1 VSRSEC
7 VSRGVVKA
15 CPVCGERTA
24 HKTVFEKW
32 GHPILCCRGCG
43 LTSAGVSKQFD
54 PSAIYTRDYF
64 QGKARD
70 GYADYLGSEN
80 VLRREFRYSLAH
92 LRRYV
97 PKGRLLEIGCAY
109 GFFLMEAGR
118 YYRSIGI
125 DASQDAIDFAR
136 SRGLDAH
143 QGIVDADFLRR
154 TGPFDA
160 VVMLDVIEH
169 LPDPADVLAAVSDAM
184 TQGGCLLIT
193 TGDWGSLM
201 ARLAGRHWRL
211 MTPPQHLYFFSPHT
225 LAALLEKVGLQLVDC
240 RKPWKIVPLGLAM
253 YQAACCIGVK
263 PPIPSLMNRLG
274 IPLNLFDTMRVIAR
288 KL

>member
-1 VSRSEC
+1 MSQSDC
-7 VSRGVVKA
+7 VCPGVVKA

-24 HKTVFEKW
+24 HKSVFEKW
-32 GHPILCCRGCG
+32 GYPILSCRGCG
-43 LTSAGVSKQFD
+43 LTSAGVPQQFD
-54 PSAIYTRDYF
+54 SSAIYSRDYF
-64 QGKARD
+64 QGKTRD
-70 GYADYLGSEN
+70 GYADYLSSEN
-80 VLRREFRYSLAH
+80 VLRREFRHSLAH
-92 LRRYV
+92 LRRYA

-109 GFFLMEAGR
+109 GFFLMEGAR

-125 DASQDAIDFAR
+125 DISQDAIDFAR

-169 LPDPADVLAAVSDAM
+169 LPDPANVLAAVSDAM
-184 TQGGCLLIT
+184 PQGGCLLIT
-193 TGDWGSLM
+193 TGDWGSLT

-211 MTPPQHLYFFSPHT
+211 MTPPQHLYFFSRPT
-225 LAALLEKVGLQLVDC
+225 LTTLLERVGLQLVDC
-240 RKPWKIVPLGLAM
+240 RKPWKMVPLGLAM
-253 YQAACCIGVK
+253 YQAACRIGVK
-263 PPIPSLMNRLG
+263 PPFPSFMNRLG

-288 KL
+288 KM